1 MPRKTNS
8 PASAAN
14 LLGRAEARLSKQR
27 QRSRSKAGDQ
37 KSESDTARILHELE
51 VHQIEL
57 AMQNDELHKAKKE
70 LELVLEKYTDLYDFA
85 PVGYFSLDESGL
97 ILKANLTGAALL
109 GSERSRLINRSLL
122 LFMSSTSRSNFLDFL
137 KRVFT
142 SPKNQSCELLLLRE
156 GGGTFWASFRAS
168 SAISLNGARKWCRSA
183 FGDITTR
190 KQASQLTLRELEV
203 LRLIAE
209 GNANKQTA
217 AELGISRRTVDKH
230 RTHLMEKLDIHETAG
245 LTRCA
250 INSGLI
256 KFTARL
262 TIF

>member
-1 MPRKTNS
+1 MS
-8 PASAAN
+8 
-14 LLGRAEARLSKQR
+14 
-27 QRSRSKAGDQ
+27 
-37 KSESDTARILHELE
+37 ILTIR
-51 VHQIEL
+51 VH
-57 AMQNDELHKAKKE
+57 
-70 LELVLEKYTDLYDFA
+70 
-85 PVGYFSLDESGL
+85 
-97 ILKANLTGAALL
+97 
-109 GSERSRLINRSLL
+109 
-122 LFMSSTSRSNFLDFL
+122 
-137 KRVFT
+137 
-142 SPKNQSCELLLLRE
+142 
-156 GGGTFWASFRAS
+156 
-168 SAISLNGARKWCRSA
+168 ARKWCRSA

-190 KQASQLTLRELEV
+190 KQASQLTSRELEV

-256 KFTARL
+256 KYTARL